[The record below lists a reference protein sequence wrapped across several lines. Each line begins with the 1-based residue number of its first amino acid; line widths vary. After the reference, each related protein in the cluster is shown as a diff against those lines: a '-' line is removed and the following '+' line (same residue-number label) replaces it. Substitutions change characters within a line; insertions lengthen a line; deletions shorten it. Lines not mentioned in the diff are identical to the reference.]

1 MPDIDIHKSLE
12 NEISRL
18 GHEVKVIRDRRENR
32 DLGKKDILK
41 KTFRSVVSE
50 RDHAPGVSR
59 HYGVEEKRGSD
70 GGREF
75 LPHYLREEG
84 EELDKE
90 VQLIIERLLDSVFHD
105 SFFHKGVFHALRE
118 SVKFSPFIQDVF
130 HDALAEVL
138 IPEMEKRNLL

>member
-12 NEISRL
+12 NEIFRL
-18 GHEVKVIRDRRENR
+18 SHEVKVIRDRKENR
-32 DLGKKDILK
+32 DFEKKEILK

-59 HYGVEEKRGSD
+59 HYGVEERLDSD
-70 GGREF
+70 RGREF
-75 LPHYLREEG
+75 FPHYLREEG

-90 VQLIIERLLDSVFHD
+90 VLLIIERLLDSV
-105 SFFHKGVFHALRE
+105 FHKGVFHALRE